1 MHEVSP
7 GVGLVQRED
16 LRRKLIQLFEE
27 RGVEEAETAA
37 RLFLADVRE
46 HAALLLE
53 RGSGQYGFIHL
64 TFEEYLAAVALALNA
79 QGDARPVVDYLS
91 GVIGEQAWREV
102 ALLTVSYLGIIQ
114 QLDTVAGEVV
124 ETLVEE
130 KPGEPGE
137 AVVLAGEAVLDA
149 CPQGVP
155 PRSKTHVIDALVET
169 MQAADVSPEL
179 RRRAGLLLG
188 RLDWRPDD
196 LDAFVEVPA
205 GTFLYGDEKEECEIS
220 YPYWVAK
227 YPVTNAQYAR
237 FIQAGGYQQ
246 QVYWSKEGWQQRE
259 KEGWEQPR
267 YWKDP
272 EENNPIFPVVGVSWY
287 EAEAYCTWLAKQE
300 LTIPIPKGY
309 TVRLPTEEEWER
321 AARGT
326 DGREYPWGDEFD
338 FIYANVSEKTGKG
351 IGTTAVCNYPQGE
364 SPTGVWDM
372 SGNVFEWT
380 KPRVVRGGSWVNLHW
395 GARCASRFRDL
406 PVIRDDYVGFRVV
419 VSPAKRPRRGM
430 AISGS

>member
-1 MHEVSP
+1 
-7 GVGLVQRED
+7 
-16 LRRKLIQLFEE
+16 
-27 RGVEEAETAA
+27 
-37 RLFLADVRE
+37 
-46 HAALLLE
+46 
-53 RGSGQYGFIHL
+53 
-64 TFEEYLAAVALALNA
+64 VALALNA

-137 AVVLAGEAVLDA
+137 AVLLAGEAVLDA

-155 PRSKTHVIDALVET
+155 PRSKSRVIDALIET

-188 RLDWRPDD
+188 RLGWRPDD
-196 LDAFVEVPA
+196 LDTFIEVPA
-205 GTFLYGDEKEECEIS
+205 GTFLYGDEEEEREIS

-246 QVYWSKEGWQQRE
+246 QDYWSKEGWQQRE

-267 YWKDP
+267 DWKGDFG
-272 EENNPIFPVVGVSWY
+272 NPIFPVVGVSRY
-287 EAEAYCTWLAKQE
+287 EAEAYCNWLAKQE

-309 TVRLPTEEEWER
+309 TIRLPTEEEWER

-326 DGREYPWGDEFD
+326 DGSVYPWGDEFD
-338 FIYANVSEKTGKG
+338 SVFANTEESDREKRIG
-351 IGTTAVCNYPQGE
+351 IGTTAVCTYPQGE
-364 SPTGVWDM
+364 SPTGAWDM

-380 KPRVVRGGSWVNLHW
+380 NSWLDQERKYRVVRGGSWIYDLRY
-395 GARCASRFRDL
+395 ARCAYRYWYFPDSRNHK
-406 PVIRDDYVGFRVV
+406 IGFRVV
-419 VSPAKRPRRGM
+419 VSL

>member
-1 MHEVSP
+1 
-7 GVGLVQRED
+7 
-16 LRRKLIQLFEE
+16 
-27 RGVEEAETAA
+27 
-37 RLFLADVRE
+37 VRE

-137 AVVLAGEAVLDA
+137 AVLLAGEAVLDA

-155 PRSKTHVIDALVET
+155 PRSKSRVIDALIET

-188 RLDWRPDD
+188 RLGWRPDD
-196 LDAFVEVPA
+196 LDTFIEVPA
-205 GTFLYGDEKEECEIS
+205 GTFLYGDEEEEREIS

-321 AARGT
+321 VARGT
-326 DGREYPWGDEFD
+326 DGREYPWGDDFTRYNLNCAEFW
-338 FIYANVSEKTGKG
+338 AGKDDLDWNKWFEDKG
-351 IGTTAVCNYPQGE
+351 YEGASTTAITQFPDGV
-364 SPTGVWDM
+364 SPIGVWDM
-372 SGNVFEWT
+372 SGNVWEWDLDWWDQ
-380 KPRVVRGGSWVNLHW
+380 KQEARVVRGGSWIHDHRL
-395 GARCASRFRDL
+395 ARCAFRHWGD
-406 PVIRDDYVGFRVV
+406 PDDWDGFIGFRVV